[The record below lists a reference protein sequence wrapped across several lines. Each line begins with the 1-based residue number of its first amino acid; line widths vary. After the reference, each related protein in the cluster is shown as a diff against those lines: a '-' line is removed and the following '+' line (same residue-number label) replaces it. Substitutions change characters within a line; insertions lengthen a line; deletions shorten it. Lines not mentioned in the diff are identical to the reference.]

1 MEKLISEFSLGLFFW
16 QTLIFLGLLFLLRKF
31 AWRPIMAAVQER
43 EDNIENSLK
52 SAEQAKKEME
62 ELQAKNQDLLKE
74 AREERDKMLKEAK
87 DAKDRIVSEAKT
99 KAKEEADKLLAQARQ
114 DIHNEKQAAVGE
126 MKQMVASFSVEIA
139 EKIMKEELAVD
150 KHQKLVNTYLEDLK
164 LN

>member
-1 MEKLISEFSLGLFFW
+1 MEKLISEFSVGLFFW

-31 AWRPIMAAVQER
+31 AWKPIMAAVQER
-43 EDNIENSLK
+43 EDNIENALK

-87 DAKDRIVSEAKT
+87 EAKDRIVSEAKN

-126 MKQMVASFSVEIA
+126 MKQMVATFSIEIA
-139 EKIMKEELAVD
+139 EKIMKEELGAD
-150 KHQKLVNTYLEDLK
+150 KHQKLVNSYLEDIK